1 MLFKTELSYFFMTDS
16 YILEKVFRTLTGL
29 KFETLFLSSDCLS
42 IGETDAIFA
51 LSGKTPLET
60 LLSIASANR

>member
-1 MLFKTELSYFFMTDS
+1 MTDS

-29 KFETLFLSSDCLS
+29 KSETLFLSLDCLS

-51 LSGKTPLET
+51 LSGKTPLEI
-60 LLSIASANR
+60 LLFIASANG

>member
-1 MLFKTELSYFFMTDS
+1 MLFKTELSWFFMTNS

-29 KFETLFLSSDCLS
+29 KFETWFLSSECLS

-51 LSGKTPLET
+51 LSGKMVGKAFDQ
-60 LLSIASANR
+60 IF